1 MRHPDARTIE
11 AALAARL
18 SRRVERVLDALPAEK
33 VYGRVTEVGPT
44 LLRASLPGA
53 GLAELCLLHPSG
65 IEAEVVGVQGEF
77 ALLSP
82 FAEPLGM
89 KTGSEVERLGRPH
102 EIALGPFL
110 LGAVL
115 DGMGRPLDAAVTP
128 RDCAYR
134 TLERNA
140 PDPLTRP
147 IIDTPLPLGVRAIDG
162 LLTCGRGQ
170 RIGVFAAAGGGKSTL
185 LGMICDGSLVSAR
198 GKHSGADVIVLAL
211 IGERGRE
218 VREFLDHTLS
228 EEARKRSVVVVS
240 TSDRPALERLKAAY
254 TATTIAEYFRD
265 QGKNVL
271 LMMDSLTRFARAC
284 REIGLAAGEKPAAGS
299 YPPSFFA
306 RLPRLLERAGPAC
319 TGSITGIYTVLVEG
333 DNLNEPVADEV
344 RSILDGHIV
353 LSRKLA
359 EANHYPAID
368 VGASV
373 SRIMSQVTSAEHV
386 ELAGRLRRLMAAY
399 KEIELL
405 VRVGE
410 YQQGQDPE
418 ADEAL
423 ARKEAIRAFLCQ
435 RTGETNDFEETVSL
449 LWKTVQ
455 G

>member
-1 MRHPDARTIE
+1 MRHPDAQTIE
-11 AALAARL
+11 AALAVRL
-18 SRRVERVLDALPAEK
+18 SRRVERVRDALPVEK

-53 GLAELCLLHPSG
+53 GLAELCRLHPSG
-65 IEAEVVGVQGEF
+65 IEAEVVGVHGEF

-89 KTGSEVERLGRPH
+89 KAGSEVELLGRPH

-115 DGMGRPLDAAVTP
+115 DGMGRPLDAAVTA
-128 RDCAYR
+128 RNCAYR
-134 TLERNA
+134 ALDSNA

-198 GKHSGADVIVLAL
+198 GEHSGADVIVLAL

-265 QGKNVL
+265 QGKDVL

-284 REIGLAAGEKPAAGS
+284 REIGLAAGEMPAAGS

-306 RLPRLLERAGPAC
+306 RLPRLLERAGPAR

-373 SRIMSQVTSAEHV
+373 SRIMSQVSSAEHV